1 MNYTLPKN
9 AASVFTVSLID
20 KFSKD
25 QSSLALQKAQITYG
39 KSIIN
44 LDHLDSLRFLYE
56 YFPKSFSERLVR
68 KMLIKNMSDAEVAS
82 RGSAFISNIAFLKAL
97 KSKSSLEEAAED
109 LKEFSKNSK
118 RGDLKSLNLFLESF
132 IKNKSVLCVANKIL
146 KEGGFSASCNIDST
160 YNFTDYTSLK
170 KSSSFKV
177 RVDPNFSLLT
187 KQKEF
192 SKSNCNIIVADGV
205 IESVSEIHHILE
217 YFSSNKEFC
226 FIVCRGYANDVIS
239 TLGKNFIK
247 KSLNIVPGLLI
258 TDIES
263 INSLKDIS
271 IVSAADIIS
280 TLKGDNFSSFDL
292 STLQKVESIKLNE
305 NRLEINNLSQHK
317 NVINLVKNL
326 RKQIEDE
333 NQPDKIELLEK
344 RISFLNPRRLDIF
357 FSNHEKD
364 TIGIKKDQTKS
375 IISLI
380 NSYCISG
387 EIFLDKSSGNKL
399 IDEII
404 EEVKKIGINNFPAM
418 TFFEGVNV
426 GIKNASMIRN
436 TEQVIL
442 NDS

>member
-9 AASVFTVSLID
+9 ASSVFTVSLID

-25 QSSLALQKAQITYG
+25 QSSLSQQKVQITYG
-39 KSIIN
+39 KSIIDLN
-44 LDHLDSLRFLYE
+44 HLDSLRFLYE
-56 YFPKSFSERLVR
+56 YFPKNFSERLIR
-68 KMLIKNMSDAEVAS
+68 KMLIKNMSDAESAC
-82 RGSAFISNIAFLKAL
+82 RGSAFISNVAFLKAL
-97 KSKSSLEEAAED
+97 KSKSSLEEATVC
-109 LKEFSKNSK
+109 LKEFSKNSR
-118 RGDLKSLNLFLESF
+118 RGDLNSLNCFLESF
-132 IKNKSVLCVANKIL
+132 VKNKHMLRVANKIIT
-146 KEGGFSASCNIDST
+146 EGGFSASCNIDST
-160 YNFTDYTSLK
+160 YSFTDYTSLI

-192 SKSNCNIIVADGV
+192 SKSNCNLIIADGV

-217 YFSSNKEFC
+217 HFSSNKEFC

-239 TLGKNFIK
+239 TLAKNFLK
-247 KSLNIVPGLLI
+247 KSLNVIPGLLI

-271 IVSAADIIS
+271 VISASDMIS

-292 STLQKVESIKLNE
+292 SAMQKIESIKLNE

-317 NVINLVKNL
+317 NVMNLVKNL

-333 NQPDKIELLEK
+333 FHPDKIDLLEK

-364 TIGIKKDQTKS
+364 TVGIKKDQMKS

-380 NSYCISG
+380 NSYCVSG
-387 EIFLDKSSGNKL
+387 AIHFNKTTGNKL

-404 EEVKKIGINNFPAM
+404 EEIKKTGTNSFPAGA
-418 TFFEGVNV
+418 FFEGVNV
-426 GIKNASMIRN
+426 GIKNASMIKN